1 MLRTTMLATVGV
13 AIGAAAVLGANQL
26 RGGNQRS
33 QPDFVTGSV
42 TVTIANEPG
51 VTIVNEPAVTV
62 LNEPTVIARQAGS
75 WTVSLSDQ
83 PVLVWTTPA
92 FLRVGA
98 TYTFNWPG
106 GGSEERR
113 VVAVGTNGWVQVDTD
128 DDQTK
133 WLNTSVA
140 MSIEASTP

>member
-42 TVTIANEPG
+42 TVTVANEPG
-51 VTIVNEPAVTV
+51 VTVI
-62 LNEPTVIARQAGS
+62 NEPTVMARQAGS

-92 FLRVGA
+92 FLRASA